1 MNLFLFIILIPQFS
15 IALAEV
21 ICNGTPDVLD
31 VVVFFDNPQDG
42 ESLSVDGSGCSEE
55 LLRDQTFNECNQAH
69 NKEKRTKQLKIP
81 LKVSVYVK
89 FSGRKKWFS
98 KLLQTEKVLICVG
111 SLSSSGKV
119 QNTTCMTQA
128 QLSSSAPLFS
138 ATPGSYTL
146 CAWLKYADG
155 SCFHPWIARSD
166 FLVIGSNDS
175 KSTHEFD
182 ENARSATNQLSNTG
196 IRLLNLQR
204 NKNESDIRNIMQK
217 TSIWKLSQSP
227 ENFAQFIEKFPSTK
241 IVELSDSRPPP
252 TFYHSYTNNNTK
264 SVNKRYCILSVG
276 STEHDASISIV
287 CDGKVLSVLE
297 LERLFGVRYYSPR
310 HRMNDAQSYEKYIAA
325 FRADWNLAL
334 KTIQEETGVYQF
346 DIGVVGADRNHSWF
360 INHSKWPVK
369 RWVVAPHHRGH
380 AALAFWDS
388 PFSTAIVLAFD
399 GLGGETIGMNKNLF
413 TTVAPTQIFVGRK
426 MFNNESYK
434 SSRSKMA
441 WDNIIQGGISNV
453 ALDGLALVEKVHLS
467 TMAYAAMGYTLPLV
481 NGSTLSDK
489 SDDKKMNISQRLA
502 QCNVDVNSSLRNI
515 TSLSGKCWGTPSNI
529 PGRVMGFS
537 ALGKKNGQRDWVK
550 ILKQKWVRHGFSDM
564 NLGSSNKS
572 SGLAIMDL
580 LRRDPRCKNVDNDSK
595 NDKSKNNSCNYAQ
608 RDMATSIQ
616 TALEEQVISHISQIV
631 KQLASQHIIVD
642 GIAIAGGGALNVLLN
657 SRIRRE
663 FQLPVHVPSAPGD
676 GGLAV
681 GFAWMHQPPK
691 NYTISKDE
699 NLDRQFISHQHL
711 AYVGFKLM
719 DLIWKDKTISMGS
732 HPRKT
737 LESIANEYNAV
748 KVKVSDLA
756 DILVGGSI
764 VGVIRGRQE
773 FGPRALGHRSL
784 LAAPLKGM
792 KERLNRLKVREWWR
806 PVAPVLTLDSVAL
819 VFDEPDSF
827 IVSPFMSF
835 APRLKPEM
843 EQLAPAIWHY
853 DGTAR
858 PQTVTNLDEPWLYSL
873 LKEVG
878 RRIPSK
884 LPMLCNTSFNT
895 KGRPIINRAMEAL
908 QLLNELKDLDYVLI
922 ESYLFSKNANQDIH
936 EL

>member
-81 LKVSVYVK
+81 LKMSVYVK

-227 ENFAQFIEKFPSTK
+227 ENLAQFIEKFPSTN

-334 KTIQEETGVYQF
+334 KTIQEETDVYQF

-399 GLGGETIGMNKNLF
+399 GLG
-413 TTVAPTQIFVGRK
+413 
-426 MFNNESYK
+426 
-434 SSRSKMA
+434 
-441 WDNIIQGGISNV
+441 
-453 ALDGLALVEKVHLS
+453 
-467 TMAYAAMGYTLPLV
+467 V

-564 NLGSSNKS
+564 NL
-572 SGLAIMDL
+572 
-580 LRRDPRCKNVDNDSK
+580 DNDSK
-595 NDKSKNNSCNYAQ
+595 NDKSKHNSCNYAQ

-711 AYVGFKLM
+711 AYVG
-719 DLIWKDKTISMGS
+719 
-732 HPRKT
+732 
-737 LESIANEYNAV
+737 IANEYNAV

-806 PVAPVLTLDSVAL
+806 PVAPVLTLDSVSL